1 MYGVTLVT
9 IAALASTSL
18 AAPGW
23 RDSPNFQGPPA
34 GWKGG
39 RPGSSCGAP
48 APSSSAPTSTRPPT
62 PPPSGTPSID
72 VTFFSDGSCDK
83 AVEGPVVVDI
93 VGDQCRDAAGT
104 FGSLLISRIDPA
116 LTGVANSGPN
126 STWGL
131 HIGAESNVN
140 DCDFQNSVFVDL
152 NEKDLVNRCFSVA
165 IATGQGKPTVG
176 GKEYRIESF
185 VPA

>member
-1 MYGVTLVT
+1 M
-9 IAALASTSL
+9 
-18 AAPGW
+18 
-23 RDSPNFQGPPA
+23 
-34 GWKGG
+34 
-39 RPGSSCGAP
+39 
-48 APSSSAPTSTRPPT
+48 
-62 PPPSGTPSID
+62 
-72 VTFFSDGSCDK
+72 TFFSDASCGK
-83 AVEGPVVVDI
+83 AVEGPVVVDV
-93 VGDQCRDAAGT
+93 VGDKCRDAAGT
-104 FGSLLISRIDPA
+104 FSSLKISRIDA
-116 LTGVANSGPN
+116 SLTGVANSGPN

-152 NEKDLVNRCFSVA
+152 NEKNLVNQCFSVA